1 MVDNVAVNIDVRVFA
16 QSCVFVSLEDLGVDF
31 LGHMVTLAF
40 WGTAELF
47 SKMAAPIPPTM
58 WKGFNFCISLPTLVI
73 VCLFAF
79 QAFILNLK
87 LYFRK
92 QVGRKEEYLEN
103 LSQETFSLKLSL
115 NLEVLN
121 KHSIL
126 EGRRCR
132 AWEWWSPCG
141 FLFSSLLYRWC
152 TFGRLLS
159 DPSLPHR

>member
-1 MVDNVAVNIDVRVFA
+1 MCFRFSWGPGSGLSGSYGNFSILRNCRTVFQNGCTNTTNNVKRF
-16 QSCVFVSLEDLGVDF
+16 QF
-31 LGHMVTLAF
+31 LHILAN
-40 WGTAELF
+40 TCHCLF
-47 SKMAAPIPPTM
+47 
-58 WKGFNFCISLPTLVI
+58 F
-73 VCLFAF
+73 FAF
-79 QAFILNLK
+79 QGFILNLK

>member
-1 MVDNVAVNIDVRVFA
+1 MCFHFSWVPGSGISGSYGNFNILRNCQTVFRNGCTNTTNNVK
-16 QSCVFVSLEDLGVDF
+16 S
-31 LGHMVTLAF
+31 
-40 WGTAELF
+40 
-47 SKMAAPIPPTM
+47 
-58 WKGFNFCISLPTLVI
+58 FNFCISLSTLDI
-73 VCLFAF
+73 VCLFYF

-92 QVGRKEEYLEN
+92 QVGGKERYLEN
-103 LSQETFSLKLSL
+103 LSQETFPIKLSL

-126 EGRRCR
+126 EGRSCQ

-141 FLFSSLLYRWC
+141 FLFSSPLYKWC